1 MGSEVPR
8 CPKCLAEINPG
19 AAFCSECGM
28 RFETQVVPPQAN
40 AARAEPEV
48 ALDNNESV
56 SDSAA
61 SGWPFLLSA
70 AIPVAMQVGRRSLV
84 VVRFRTA
91 ADIYESVEFV
101 LRNGDVELCRR
112 PCCAGRPMSVE
123 HKVFLDVTPRNCGV
137 ARVELDIICRIG
149 PDGDEEVHTAAL
161 HIAVDD
167 RAPSAFS
174 PVINISQTQ
183 TSDRAGDT
191 KGGDINVNLGG
202 LKINA
207 DDSSA
212 RYETD
217 SSRFVPLEPHLR
229 ISPARLTLSGDCDVL
244 QLVSDKTVTFGRSRD
259 NTIPLRIYGAD
270 GSVRREE
277 TKTSISRYH
286 FRVECSDHVCAVMD
300 GGMPPGSTA
309 PAIPTPS
316 SYGTRLDG
324 SALPPAGSAVL
335 VPGRDIALAVG
346 RTDSELPMNLRF
358 WRDSWGRPEG
368 VLVERRDGAR
378 QKICIVWREIP
389 LSGSVRILWNG
400 SCWMLAE
407 GSSAAVG
414 ISVGTTVSVGG
425 NTFNVLPFHQTHIT

>member
-1 MGSEVPR
+1 MDGEQPR
-8 CPKCLAEINPG
+8 CPNCYTAVNPG
-19 AAFCSECGM
+19 AAFCPGCGM
-28 RFETQVVPPQAN
+28 RLGIED
-40 AARAEPEV
+40 ARA
-48 ALDNNESV
+48 
-56 SDSAA
+56 AA
-61 SGWPFLLSA
+61 DAAHTGPFSLSA
-70 AIPVAMQVGRRSLV
+70 ALPAAMQVGRRSLV

-91 ADIYESVEFV
+91 EDIYESVEFV
-101 LRNGDVELCRR
+101 LRNGDTELCRR

-123 HKVFLDVTPRNCGV
+123 HEVFLDVTPRNCGV
-137 ARVELDIICRIG
+137 ARVELDAVCRIG

-167 RAPSAFS
+167 RAPSSFN

-202 LKINA
+202 LKIA
-207 DDSSA
+207 AEDSSS

-217 SSRFVPLEPHLR
+217 STRFVPLEPRLR
-229 ISPARLTLSGDCDVL
+229 ISPARLTLSGEGGVL
-244 QLVSDKTVTFGRSRD
+244 QLVSDRTVTFGRSRD
-259 NTIPLRIYGAD
+259 NTITLRICGAD
-270 GSVRREE
+270 GSVLREE

-286 FRVECSDHVCAVMD
+286 FRLECSGNTCAIMD

-309 PAIPTPS
+309 PSVPTPS

-335 VPGRDIALAVG
+335 APGRDIALAVG
-346 RTDSELPMNLRF
+346 RADAELQMNLRF

-368 VLVERRDGAR
+368 VLAERRDGAR

-389 LSGSVRILWNG
+389 VSGSERILWNG
-400 SCWMLAE
+400 SCWILAA
-407 GSSAAVG
+407 GPSSAVG
-414 ISVGTTVSVGG
+414 ISAGTAVSIGG
-425 NTFNVLPFHQTHIT
+425 NTFNVLPFHQTYLN